1 MRDNLQSLIY
11 LTVFFAV
18 AFSVSFIINSF
29 FLKFARTLGIR
40 NKNDVSIRWSS
51 TSKPS
56 LGGISFYFTFLIGF
70 MFYAVLFGETD
81 VFQNK
86 SLLGLFFGVTLAF
99 LLGLSDDAYNTRPLL
114 KLSIQIT
121 CGLILVFTDSAIEL
135 FQNDL
140 INGSLTV
147 LWVVGIMNSINMLD
161 NMDGITTVTSMSII
175 TTLIAVSIPFVV
187 FNQVEVFLLITS
199 LGALSAF
206 LIFNFNPAKMF
217 MGDTGSQFLGMFLA
231 YFSIK
236 ILWNNGIAD
245 NDYSLM
251 SNFTLVV
258 LVFAI
263 PIIDTTI
270 VSINR
275 MLRGQSPMV
284 GGKDHTTH
292 HLVYKGL
299 TEKQVTY
306 LFILLGIVSVL
317 LAFMVKTYI
326 PKESMFVFV
335 IWIYLITVF
344 ILLFSMSRKQEGKV
358 VNSIEG
364 SEVEKDNKSK

>member
-1 MRDNLQSLIY
+1 MKDNLQSLLY
-11 LTVFFAV
+11 LSVFFAV
-18 AFSVSFIINSF
+18 AFSISLMINGF

-70 MFYAVLFGETD
+70 MFYAILFGETD

-86 SLLGLFFGVTLAF
+86 SLLGLFFSVTLAF
-99 LLGLSDDAYNTRPLL
+99 LLGLSDDAYNTKPFL
-114 KLSIQIT
+114 KLLIQIT
-121 CGLILVFTDSAIEL
+121 CGLILIFTDSSIVL
-135 FQNDL
+135 FQNDIL
-140 INGSLTV
+140 NASLTV
-147 LWVVGIMNSINMLD
+147 LWVIGIMNSINMLD
-161 NMDGITTVTSMSII
+161 NMDGITTITSISII

-187 FNQVEVFLLITS
+187 FNQVEIFLLITS

-236 ILWNNGIAD
+236 ILWNNGVKVD
-245 NDYSLM
+245 DYSIML
-251 SNFTLVV
+251 NFTLVA
-258 LVFAI
+258 LVFAV
-263 PIIDTTI
+263 PLIDTTI

-275 MLRGQSPMV
+275 ILRGQSPMK

-292 HLVYKGL
+292 HLVYKGFS
-299 TEKQVTY
+299 EKQVSY

-326 PKESMFVFV
+326 PKESVFLFV

-344 ILLFSMSRKQEGKV
+344 LLLFSLSRKQEKKV
-358 VNSIEG
+358 VKNIER
-364 SEVEKDNKSK
+364 NKNTN

>member
-1 MRDNLQSLIY
+1 MSDNLQSLLY
-11 LTVFFAV
+11 LSVFFAV
-18 AFSVSFIINSF
+18 AFIVSFMINSF
-29 FLKFARTLGIR
+29 FLKFAKTLGIR
-40 NKNDVSIRWSS
+40 NKNDVTIRWSS

-70 MFYAVLFGETD
+70 MFYAILFGESD

-86 SLLGLFFGVTLAF
+86 SLLGLFFSVTLAF
-99 LLGLSDDAYNTRPLL
+99 LLGLSDDAYNTKPLL
-114 KLSIQIT
+114 KLLVQIT
-121 CGLILVFTDSAIEL
+121 CGLILIFTDSSIEL
-135 FQNDL
+135 FQNDFFNK
-140 INGSLTV
+140 ILTV
-147 LWVVGIMNSINMLD
+147 IWVVGIMNSINMLD
-161 NMDGITTVTSMSII
+161 NMDGITTVTSMSVM

-187 FNQVEVFLLITS
+187 FNQVEIFLLITS

-236 ILWNNGIAD
+236 ILWNSGVNE
-245 NDYSLM
+245 NDYSII

-258 LVFAI
+258 LVFAV

-275 MLRGQSPMV
+275 LLRGQSPMK

-292 HLVYKGL
+292 HLVYKGFS
-299 TEKQVTY
+299 EKQVIY

-326 PKESMFVFV
+326 PKQSTFVFV

-344 ILLFSMSRKQEGKV
+344 ILFFSLSRKQEKRV
-358 VNSIEG
+358 VAPELKKE
-364 SEVEKDNKSK
+364 EVKIS

>member
-1 MRDNLQSLIY
+1 MSDNLQSLLY
-11 LTVFFAV
+11 LTIFFAI
-18 AFSVSFIINSF
+18 AFVISLLINAF

-40 NKNDVSIRWSS
+40 NKNDVTIRWSS

-70 MFYAVLFGETD
+70 MFYAIIFGESD

-86 SLLGLFFGVTLAF
+86 SLLGLFFSVTLAF
-99 LLGLSDDAYNTRPLL
+99 LLGLSDDAYNTKPLL
-114 KLSIQIT
+114 KLAIQIT
-121 CGLILVFTDSAIEL
+121 CGLLLVFTDSSIDL

-140 INGSLTV
+140 FNGVLTIV
-147 LWVVGIMNSINMLD
+147 WVVGVMNSINMLD

-187 FNQVEVFLLITS
+187 FNQVDMFLLITS

-236 ILWNNGIAD
+236 ILWNNGVLE
-245 NDYSLM
+245 NDYSII

-275 MLRGQSPMV
+275 VLRGQSPMK

-292 HLVYKGL
+292 HLVYKGFS
-299 TEKQVTY
+299 EKQVTY

-317 LAFMVKTYI
+317 LAFVIKTYI
-326 PKESMFVFV
+326 PKDSMFLFF
-335 IWIYLITVF
+335 IWIYLLTVF
-344 ILLFSMSRKQEGKV
+344 SLLFSLSRKQEKIV
-358 VNSIEG
+358 IKS
-364 SEVEKDNKSK
+364 SEVSIPENKSET